1 MLQNIQPTSK
11 TSLKLQCLQLSKGNI
26 KDATELYDYLTAG
39 LETLPDFDPVKPTF
53 FESAKDTADGILA
66 WFKENGDT
74 LGEGID
80 FVKGLISKRNA
91 SPATPKAP
99 LPPIN

>member
-1 MLQNIQPTSK
+1 MIGTIQPTSK
-11 TSLKLQCLQLSKGNI
+11 TSLKLQCLTIAKGDV
-26 KDATELYDYLTAG
+26 KTAQELYDYLAAG

-53 FESAKDTADGILA
+53 LETTKNTADGILQ
-66 WFKENGDT
+66 WVRENKET

-80 FVKGLISKRNA
+80 FVKGLISKRNGGT
-91 SPATPKAP
+91 ATPKTP